1 VQEVHGLAYTNMKN
15 IFTLLIVIST
25 LSASAQID
33 SIINYNDSLIY
44 RIDTT
49 VYYGN
54 DSSIAPNYVKFN
66 YHYISLSDSIWES
79 QLIVVDTGGNYLGSM
94 SVLVEN
100 GAGASGTT
108 WFTKL
113 DAASVLKT
121 PLQLCDS
128 LFLPKYQLYIGT
140 TIKL

>member
-1 VQEVHGLAYTNMKN
+1 MKKVL
-15 IFTLLIVIST
+15 ILLFALTSLT
-25 LSASAQID
+25 GMAQTD
-33 SIINYNDSLIY
+33 TIIKYDDSLIY

-49 VYYGN
+49 VYFGS
-54 DSSIAPNYVKFN
+54 DSSIAPNYVRFN
-66 YHYISLSDSIWES
+66 YHYISLSDSMWES
-79 QLIVVDTGGNYLGSM
+79 QLRVVDGLGNYLVPI

-113 DAASVLKT
+113 DSASVLKT
-121 PLQLCDS
+121 PLELCDS

>member
-1 VQEVHGLAYTNMKN
+1 MKRLL
-15 IFTLLIVIST
+15 TLFAFIIT
-25 LSASAQID
+25 LSASAQTDTIID
-33 SIINYNDSLIY
+33 YNDSLIY

-49 VYYGN
+49 VYFGN
-54 DSSIAPNYVKFN
+54 DSSVAPNYVRFN

-79 QLIVVDTGGNYLGSM
+79 QLIVVDSLGNYLVPT
-94 SVLVEN
+94 SVLVKN

-113 DAASVLKT
+113 DSASVLKT

>member
-1 VQEVHGLAYTNMKN
+1 MKK
-15 IFTLLIVIST
+15 IFTLFALIIT
-25 LSASAQID
+25 LSVSAQTD
-33 SIINYNDSLIY
+33 TIINYDDSLIY
-44 RIDTT
+44 KIDTS

-54 DSSIAPNYVKFN
+54 DTSVAPNYVKFN
-66 YHYISLSDSIWES
+66 YHYISPDSVWES
-79 QLIVVDTGGNYLGSM
+79 QLIIVDNSGNYLVPI

-108 WFTKL
+108 WFIKL
-113 DAASVLKT
+113 DSASVLKT

>member
-1 VQEVHGLAYTNMKN
+1 MKKLL
-15 IFTLLIVIST
+15 TLLALIIT
-25 LSASAQID
+25 LSASAQTD
-33 SIINYNDSLIY
+33 TIINYGDSLIY
-44 RIDTT
+44 QIDTT
-49 VYYGN
+49 VYFGN
-54 DSSIAPNYVKFN
+54 DSSVAPNYVRFN

-79 QLIVVDTGGNYLGSM
+79 QLIVVDSLGNYLVPT
-94 SVLVEN
+94 SVLVKN

-113 DAASVLKT
+113 DSASVLKT

>member
-1 VQEVHGLAYTNMKN
+1 MKK
-15 IFTLLIVIST
+15 ILTLLSLIIT

-33 SIINYNDSLIY
+33 TIIEYNDSLIY

-49 VYYGN
+49 VYFGN
-54 DSSIAPNYVKFN
+54 DSSVAPNYVKFN
-66 YHYISLSDSIWES
+66 YHYISPSDSIWES
-79 QLIVVDTGGNYLGSM
+79 QLRVIDSIGNYLVPI
-94 SVLVEN
+94 SVLVLN

-113 DAASVLKT
+113 DSASVLKT

>member
-1 VQEVHGLAYTNMKN
+1 MKKL
-15 IFTLLIVIST
+15 FTLLAFITT
-25 LSASAQID
+25 LSANAQTD
-33 SIINYNDSLIY
+33 TIIKYDDSLIY

-49 VYYGN
+49 VYFGS
-54 DSSIAPNYVKFN
+54 DSSIAPNYVRFN
-66 YHYISLSDSIWES
+66 YHYISLSDSMWES
-79 QLIVVDTGGNYLGSM
+79 QLRVVDSLGNYLVPI

-113 DAASVLKT
+113 DSASVFKT
-121 PLQLCDS
+121 PLELCDS
-128 LFLPKYQLYIGT
+128 LFLPKYQSYIGT